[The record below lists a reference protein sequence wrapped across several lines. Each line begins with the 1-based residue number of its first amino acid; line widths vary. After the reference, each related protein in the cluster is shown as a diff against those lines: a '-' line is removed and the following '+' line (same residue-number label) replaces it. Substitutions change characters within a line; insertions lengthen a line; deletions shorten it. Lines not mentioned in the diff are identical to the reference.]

1 MGNAAAI
8 FNPHAIHQITPK
20 TVFCDIRSPL
30 RLDLLDLPATPDFF
44 AGGSEDRLVTIQAS
58 RGPVAVSD
66 SRSKEEQLITGP
78 INPSQNA
85 ESPDAIHANEQYRET
100 LPNVVQVTRGSS
112 VNDIGD
118 VEEQQAVVEDV
129 SQLQPVVTD
138 GGRLTDIS
146 RSQVPIP
153 SGDFDI
159 SESGRVASSLGLP
172 QAQDKDQKT
181 LDIAEPMKYVLP
193 DPSNFD
199 KLNRLADELPDFVHV
214 PLHMAVKDETLD
226 DWEEDWFAYA
236 RYDAATHGKISEP
249 KIDFVYTWVN
259 GSDTRFAKMM
269 RPYELNSSL
278 NDDAGEWMASHG
290 VNRYRDWDELRYSIR
305 SVEKHASSFRNK
317 IQILVNAIEDFDGTM
332 TRQRPMWLKEE
343 LVIGNDLQVLS
354 QEEFFGEEEAR
365 CLPTF
370 NSLTIENQ
378 IHNTPSDT
386 DRIFAMSDDMF
397 LGKSHAASDIY
408 SPLFGTVMGF
418 KPNSYNT
425 IVPPSEKDA
434 LRFGEKPYLIY
445 TSWMLNRRFGTRKRK
460 GQVHFGHSLS
470 RSVYKEAMEAFPRPA
485 LKSACQKFRGET
497 GFQLYSWYNA
507 FHYTIERHRE
517 ALLWSYIMIRSDPN
531 RDGYLNWQERQAIIS
546 DLEEGLANEGR
557 NSFRKRMYYY
567 VAKSLEDAGLEAPKV
582 NVETTW
588 TSLDGPATIANI
600 DCFEFNVN
608 ECLAPGFSSPSW
620 DDRSDNPVFSTAAI
634 FDRVARQDPQCGD
647 CLTKLLLNR
656 VEQGLSPLLPHRDQ
670 DAEHRETV
678 LKALKRY
685 SYVIVEP
692 DALFTMV
699 TDAEQVQLDPLPFPF
714 NDPDPQ
720 VTQPLTKERPWHT
733 QIHRDAF
740 SYGLVPDIYDQRTI
754 VDLRFFGYVEPN
766 IDNRVEFASDNVNAN
781 GSVEPG
787 IKDMYGMPQPTFH
800 YKLSP
805 EDASRADAMMTDMIN
820 VAIKLGGFL
829 PGALAQSMAPGLA
842 LHICGTTRVGKSVG
856 DSCVNKE
863 PRVHGSKNL
872 FLGGCN
878 LIPTKIACNP
888 TLTAMCYGIVGAEAI
903 IKDLKK

>member
-1 MGNAAAI
+1 MY
-8 FNPHAIHQITPK
+8 PT
-20 TVFCDIRSPL
+20 
-30 RLDLLDLPATPDFF
+30 
-44 AGGSEDRLVTIQAS
+44 AS
-58 RGPVAVSD
+58 
-66 SRSKEEQLITGP
+66 QLIEPVT
-78 INPSQNA
+78 SV
-85 ESPDAIHANEQYRET
+85 STYVFPDT
-100 LPNVVQVTRGSS
+100 
-112 VNDIGD
+112 
-118 VEEQQAVVEDV
+118 
-129 SQLQPVVTD
+129 
-138 GGRLTDIS
+138 
-146 RSQVPIP
+146 
-153 SGDFDI
+153 
-159 SESGRVASSLGLP
+159 
-172 QAQDKDQKT
+172 
-181 LDIAEPMKYVLP
+181 
-193 DPSNFD
+193 SNFER
-199 KLNRLADELPDFVHV
+199 LNRLADELPDFVHI
-214 PLHMAVKDETLD
+214 PLHMAVGDEVLEG
-226 DWEEDWFAYA
+226 WEEDWFARA
-236 RYDAATHGKISEP
+236 DYDAAKHGRVREP

-259 GSDTRFAKMM
+259 GSDARFAHTM
-269 RPYELNSSL
+269 RPYELNSTL
-278 NDDAGEWMASHG
+278 NDDAGEWVASHG

-305 SVEKHASSFRNK
+305 SVEKHASSFSNN
-317 IQILVNAIEDFDGTM
+317 IQILVNAVVGLDGQM
-332 TRQRPMWLKEE
+332 TKQRPTWLKSDSA
-343 LVIGNDLQVLS
+343 IGDKLQVLS
-354 QEEFFGEEEAR
+354 QEDFFGDTEAQ

-378 IHNTPSDT
+378 IHNTPSNT

-397 LGKSHAASDIY
+397 LGKPHAASDIY

-517 ALLWSYIMIRSDPN
+517 ALLWSYIMIRSDSN
-531 RDGYLNWQERQAIIS
+531 KDGYLDWQERQAIIS

-608 ECLAPGFSSPSW
+608 ECLAPGFSSASW
-620 DDRSDNPVFSTAAI
+620 DDGSNNPVFSTAAI

-656 VEQGLSPLLPHRDQ
+656 VEQGLSPLLPHADK

-685 SYVIVEP
+685 SYVVVEP

-699 TDAEQVQLDPLPFPF
+699 TDAEQVRVRLIDRLGDPEKQAGQLCLNDDVTTDNETELRELRETISTLF
-714 NDPDPQ
+714 N
-720 VTQPLTKERPWHT
+720 EHW
-733 QIHRDAF
+733 
-740 SYGLVPDIYDQRTI
+740 
-754 VDLRFFGYVEPN
+754 
-766 IDNRVEFASDNVNAN
+766 
-781 GSVEPG
+781 
-787 IKDMYGMPQPTFH
+787 
-800 YKLSP
+800 
-805 EDASRADAMMTDMIN
+805 
-820 VAIKLGGFL
+820 
-829 PGALAQSMAPGLA
+829 
-842 LHICGTTRVGKSVG
+842 GTPSQ
-856 DSCVNKE
+856 
-863 PRVHGSKNL
+863 
-872 FLGGCN
+872 F
-878 LIPTKIACNP
+878 
-888 TLTAMCYGIVGAEAI
+888 EA
-903 IKDLKK
+903 